1 MYEKLAMDC
10 RTLSRINVMFSNKA
24 ETYHDHK
31 KQLFKMAASRKS
43 ESKII
48 DLRISFWS
56 HRFLY
61 KTMEFKPPSNTESKS
76 NCYNS
81 GGFQWI
87 STSCWRRSVHNPRER
102 TSSKLPHHHLLAYLA
117 YLSKRNVFSLV
128 IPLSFVS
135 PILDSF
141 DLNWF
146 RVLDKDI
153 GWT

>member
-24 ETYHDHK
+24 EAYHDHK

-61 KTMEFKPPSNTESKS
+61 KQWNLNLPPTLSQNQIATTVEDFNESVQAADAEA
-76 NCYNS
+76 
-81 GGFQWI
+81 FI
-87 STSCWRRSVHNPRER
+87 LREDLIKIAP
-102 TSSKLPHHHLLAYLA
+102 S
-117 YLSKRNVFSLV
+117 
-128 IPLSFVS
+128 SFVG
-135 PILDSF
+135 ICGIF
-141 DLNWF
+141 E
-146 RVLDKDI
+146 
-153 GWT
+153 